1 MFGKLLFWP
10 VSYKSNVHT
19 SQEAKMPLTIAYS
32 NAANAL
38 GRRYPDG
45 QTLMRR
51 RTLRQTAKQF
61 KVGTEVLMDN
71 KPATV
76 IAYNIAEFGRWIS
89 TSHPV
94 LVRLHTGQLQYCR
107 LSDLQI
113 AENPSMH
120 AH

>member
-1 MFGKLLFWP
+1 
-10 VSYKSNVHT
+10 
-19 SQEAKMPLTIAYS
+19 MPLTIAYI
-32 NAANAL
+32 NAANSA

-45 QTLMRR
+45 QSLMRKK
-51 RTLRQTAKQF
+51 TLRQTARQF
-61 KVGTEVLMDN
+61 KVGCQVLMDF

-94 LVRLHTGQLQYCR
+94 LVRLETGELLYCR
-107 LSDLQI
+107 LADLQI
-113 AENPSMH
+113 AENPSMQ

>member
-1 MFGKLLFWP
+1 
-10 VSYKSNVHT
+10 
-19 SQEAKMPLTIAYS
+19 MPLTIAYS

-38 GRRYPDG
+38 VRRYPDG

-51 RTLRQTAKQF
+51 HTLRQTARRF
-61 KVGTEVLMDN
+61 KVGTEVLMND

-94 LVRLHTGQLQYCR
+94 LVRLHTGQLHYCR
-107 LSDLQI
+107 LNDLHT

>member
-1 MFGKLLFWP
+1 MFGKLLFWL
-10 VSYKSNVHT
+10 VSYKSIVLT

-51 RTLRQTAKQF
+51 RTLRQTARQF
-61 KVGTEVLMDN
+61 KVGTEVLTDS
-71 KPATV
+71 KRATV

-94 LVRLHTGQLQYCR
+94 LVRLHNGQLQYCR
-107 LSDLQI
+107 LSDLKI
-113 AENPSMH
+113 AENPGMQ